1 VGYGHIG
8 SQLSV
13 LAEAMG
19 MTVFFHDII
28 QIMPL
33 GTAKQVNT
41 LYELLERS
49 DFVSLHVPETE
60 ETKNMIGEEEIAH
73 MKKGSYL
80 INASRGTIVQISP
93 LIKAL
98 QSGHLLGTAI
108 DVFPKEPA
116 ANGPGFIDELNSWT
130 SDLLACKNVILTP
143 HIGLLL

>member
-1 VGYGHIG
+1 MGYGHIG

-19 MTVFFHDII
+19 MTVYFHDVI
-28 QIMPL
+28 QLMPL

-60 ETKNMIGEEEIAH
+60 ETKDMIGDEEITR

-80 INASRGTIVQISP
+80 INASRGRVVQIPS
-93 LIKAL
+93 LRLVKM
-98 QSGHLLGTAI
+98 
-108 DVFPKEPA
+108 
-116 ANGPGFIDELNSWT
+116 
-130 SDLLACKNVILTP
+130 
-143 HIGLLL
+143 